1 MSLLPDDSENIS
13 GWVRILLKIIGTGRV
28 SGTRQTLLSGD
39 QST

>member
-28 SGTRQTLLSGD
+28 SGTLLSED